1 MKPAR
6 VLVVDDD
13 RFLRK
18 ALTYVLCRHGYEVI
32 EASDGEE
39 GLAAIRESRPDLVY
53 LDVVMPKIDGF
64 EVTKLVRKDEELKNT
79 RIVLLTA
86 MGQDTDRVKGE
97 EAGADDFLTKP
108 FSPSNIIKRTRTM
121 LGQQAP
127 SASLVGSDKSPDSA
141 QGTMRSGRSSQ

>member
-39 GLAAIRESRPDLVY
+39 GLAAIKESRPDLVY

-64 EVTKLVRKDEELKNT
+64 EVTKMVRGDDDLKNIK
-79 RIVLLTA
+79 IVLLTA

-121 LGQQAP
+121 LGQ
-127 SASLVGSDKSPDSA
+127 
-141 QGTMRSGRSSQ
+141 

>member
-1 MKPAR
+1 M
-6 VLVVDDD
+6 VDDD

-64 EVTKLVRKDEELKNT
+64 EVTKIVRGDEELKDT

-121 LGQQAP
+121 LG
-127 SASLVGSDKSPDSA
+127 
-141 QGTMRSGRSSQ
+141 R

>member
-1 MKPAR
+1 MKPAK

-32 EASDGEE
+32 EACDGEE

-64 EVTKLVRKDEELKNT
+64 EVTRLVRGDDALKDTK
-79 RIVLLTA
+79 IILLTA
-86 MGQDTDRVKGE
+86 MGQDADRLKGE
-97 EAGADDFLTKP
+97 ESGADDFMTKP
-108 FSPSNIIKRTRTM
+108 FSPSNIIKRTRTI
-121 LGQQAP
+121 LNEE
-127 SASLVGSDKSPDSA
+127 
-141 QGTMRSGRSSQ
+141 

>member
-1 MKPAR
+1 MGRPQSLSSCRVMKPAR

-64 EVTKLVRKDEELKNT
+64 EVTRLVRKDDELKGT

-86 MGQDTDRVKGE
+86 MGQDTDRAKGE

-108 FSPSNIIKRTRTM
+108 FSPSNIIKRTRIM
-121 LGQQAP
+121 LDQ
-127 SASLVGSDKSPDSA
+127 
-141 QGTMRSGRSSQ
+141 

>member
-18 ALTYVLCRHGYEVI
+18 AFTYVLCRHGYDVI

-39 GLAAIRESRPDLVY
+39 GLAAIRGSRPDLVY

-64 EVTKLVRKDEELKNT
+64 EVIKRVREDDELKHI

-86 MGQDTDRVKGE
+86 MGQETDRVKGE
-97 EAGADDFLTKP
+97 EAGADAFLTKP
-108 FSPSNIIKRTRTM
+108 FSPSNVIKRTRAM
-121 LGQQAP
+121 LGQ
-127 SASLVGSDKSPDSA
+127 
-141 QGTMRSGRSSQ
+141 

>member
-18 ALTYVLCRHGYEVI
+18 AFTYVLCRHGYDVI

-64 EVTKLVRKDEELKNT
+64 EVTRRVREDADLKDT

-86 MGQDTDRVKGE
+86 MDQERDRIRGE
-97 EAGADDFLTKP
+97 EAGADAFLTKP
-108 FSPSNIIKRTRTM
+108 FSPSNVIQRTRAM
-121 LGQQAP
+121 LG
-127 SASLVGSDKSPDSA
+127 
-141 QGTMRSGRSSQ
+141 R

>member
-1 MKPAR
+1 MSAAK

-32 EASDGEE
+32 EACDGEE

-53 LDVVMPKIDGF
+53 LDVIMPKIDGF
-64 EVTKLVRKDEELKNT
+64 EVTKLVRKDAELKDT

-86 MGQDTDRVKGE
+86 MGQDADRIKGE

-121 LGQQAP
+121 LDQ
-127 SASLVGSDKSPDSA
+127 
-141 QGTMRSGRSSQ
+141 

>member
-39 GLAAIRESRPDLVY
+39 GLAAIKESRPDLVY

-64 EVTKLVRKDEELKNT
+64 EVTKMVRGDDDLKNT
-79 RIVLLTA
+79 KIVLLTA

-121 LGQQAP
+121 LGQ
-127 SASLVGSDKSPDSA
+127 
-141 QGTMRSGRSSQ
+141 